1 LKKENEQ
8 QTEKRHQ
15 GSAAQR
21 QRRRRTEEN
30 NRDKKKKAQV
40 LFHDLS
46 HHGCSDLQFITTSKF
61 FHFFLCS
68 LQTLLLEDR
77 RVLLEISFFFR
88 FRRVVLARRPE
99 ISDFIVQEQLVAA
112 TRDTTLNSI
121 RQRA

>member
-46 HHGCSDLQFITTSKF
+46 HHGCSDLQFITTVLEQAIF
-61 FHFFLCS
+61 FTFLSNEKRFFSQADNVMRPRGWDSVCS
-68 LQTLLLEDR
+68 GRIGSVTRRRTQTPPTATTE
-77 RVLLEISFFFR
+77 
-88 FRRVVLARRPE
+88 
-99 ISDFIVQEQLVAA
+99 SDWYI
-112 TRDTTLNSI
+112 
-121 RQRA
+121 